1 MPNPEDLVRLRHMLE
16 AARQAVTIVNGR
28 ARADLDSDELLSLAL
43 ARLLEILGEAASK
56 VSREFRAKHSDM
68 PWVQMIGA
76 RNRLIHGYFDVDAD
90 IVWNIVTDD
99 LPPLL
104 AELESLVPEARP

>member
-1 MPNPEDLVRLRHMLE
+1 MLE
-16 AARQAVTIVNGR
+16 AARQAVSIVNGR

-56 VSREFRAKHSDM
+56 VSREFCAKHPDM

-76 RNRLIHGYFDVDAD
+76 RNRLIHGYFEVDAD
-90 IVWNIVTDD
+90 IVWNIVTED
-99 LPPLL
+99 LPPLIATL
-104 AELESLVPEARP
+104 DRLVPDARP

>member
-1 MPNPEDLVRLRHMLE
+1 MLE

-28 ARADLDSDELLSLAL
+28 ARADLDSDVLLSLAL

-56 VSREFRAKHSDM
+56 ISREFRGNHPDM

-99 LPPLL
+99 LPPLI
-104 AELESLVPEARP
+104 AELERLVPEARP